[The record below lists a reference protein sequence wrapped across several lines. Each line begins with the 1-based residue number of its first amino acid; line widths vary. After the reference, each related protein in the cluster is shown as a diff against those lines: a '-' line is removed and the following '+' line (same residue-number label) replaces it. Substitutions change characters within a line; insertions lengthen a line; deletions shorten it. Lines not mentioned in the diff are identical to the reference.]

1 MAKYTVTANK
11 VYQGDS
17 VLKRGD
23 SIEMDAEDYAAS
35 RFWQSSAKPVEGK
48 LTPGT
53 PAAAKPVEGKLT
65 PDTPAAAK
73 PVEGGKK

>member
-17 VLKRGD
+17 VLTRGD

-48 LTPGT
+48 LTPAT

-65 PDTPAAAK
+65 PDTPDAA
-73 PVEGGKK
+73 ETRGRR

>member
-1 MAKYTVTANK
+1 MANYTITANK
-11 VYQGDS
+11 VYQGNS

-48 LTPGT
+48 LTPAT
-53 PAAAKPVEGKLT
+53 PA
-65 PDTPAAAK
+65 TPATPEAAETK
-73 PVEGGKK
+73 PQGGKK

>member
-35 RFWQSSAKPVEGK
+35 RFWQSSAKAVEGK
-48 LTPGT
+48 LTPAT
-53 PAAAKPVEGKLT
+53 PAAAETKPQ
-65 PDTPAAAK
+65 
-73 PVEGGKK
+73 GGKK

>member
-48 LTPGT
+48 LTPDT

>member
-23 SIEMDAEDYAAS
+23 MLEMDADGYAAS

-48 LTPGT
+48 LTPAT
-53 PAAAKPVEGKLT
+53 PAAAET
-65 PDTPAAAK
+65 PATPAAAETK
-73 PVEGGKK
+73 PQGGKK

>member
-48 LTPGT
+48 LTPAT

-65 PDTPAAAK
+65 PDTPDAAK